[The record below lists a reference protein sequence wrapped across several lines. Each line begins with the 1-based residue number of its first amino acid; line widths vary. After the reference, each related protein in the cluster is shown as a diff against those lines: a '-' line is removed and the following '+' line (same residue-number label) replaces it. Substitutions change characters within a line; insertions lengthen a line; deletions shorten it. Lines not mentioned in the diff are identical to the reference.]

1 MKGIWNWFVKKASIK
16 KKLIISYMALVL
28 IPILILGCYSFYTA
42 NRNLLE
48 QTDKTMSN
56 NLERMVSELN
66 SKFEREQDFT
76 KYLAYNLE
84 FRETLEDN
92 AYNSSRIAQS
102 MNKTVEPVFWYFITS
117 DEHIKGIHIV
127 TPFVAEDIGS
137 FLKAAKETIDEEW
150 YREHETDFNT
160 RWTME
165 EGRLFA
171 TRTILDTATSSKMIG
186 ILRTE
191 LYPSHML
198 KPLETMNYLDNGIL
212 VLDGRGQR
220 VYSKET
226 SRKELQD
233 EVTRAAAAGEITED
247 RNTDSYILKKAGLEY
262 TDWEIYYFIDKSM
275 IVEQSRSIIFST
287 LLMVA
292 VCILLI
298 ITLVGIISTAISRR
312 ILNLKGQA
320 ERIAGGDLENPVFTQ
335 DTDEVGIVTNS
346 LGKMTVQLNEMI
358 NRVYKIELE
367 KKASELKALQAQM
380 NPHFLYNC
388 LSSIKWRALHK
399 GDDDIADIAGL
410 IAKFYRT
417 ALNNGQQLTTVKS
430 ELENIAS
437 YVEIQRK
444 MHDEGFLVEYRLE
457 EEGQECSM
465 PNFLLQPL
473 VENAIKHGI
482 DYIEDG
488 SMGKVIIE
496 YEKKPDSLLFYIYNT
511 GPLIQSKELENLVKK
526 QGSGYGIRNILERL
540 ELYYGSHYGFNVA
553 VVEERYTCF
562 TLQLPSSLPDRK
574 QENKP

>member
-191 LYPSHML
+191 LYPGHML

-212 VLDGRGQR
+212 VLDSRGQR

-262 TDWEIYYFIDKSM
+262 TDWEIYYFIDKSI
-275 IVEQSRSIIFST
+275 IVEQSRSIILST

-496 YEKKPDSLLFYIYNT
+496 YEKKPDSLLFHIYNT

>member
-191 LYPSHML
+191 LYPGHML
-198 KPLETMNYLDNGIL
+198 KPLETMNYLGNGIL

-233 EVTRAAAAGEITED
+233 EVTRAAVAGEITED

-496 YEKKPDSLLFYIYNT
+496 YEKKPDSLLFHIYNT

>member
-1 MKGIWNWFVKKASIK
+1 MKGIWKWFVKKASIK

-42 NRNLLE
+42 NQNLLD

-84 FRETLEDN
+84 FREVLEDK
-92 AYNSSRIAQS
+92 AYDSSAIAQS
-102 MNKTVEPVFWYFITS
+102 LNKTVEPVLWYFITS
-117 DEHIKGIHIV
+117 DEHIKGIHIISPYV
-127 TPFVAEDIGS
+127 TDDIGS
-137 FLKAAKETIDEEW
+137 FLKAARENMDKEW
-150 YREHETDFNT
+150 YQEHTTNFNT
-160 RWTME
+160 RWTLE
-165 EGRLFA
+165 EEKLFA

-191 LYPSHML
+191 FYPGRML
-198 KPLETMNYLDNGIL
+198 QPLDTMNYLDNGIL
-212 VLDGRGQR
+212 LLDKEGQV
-220 VYSKET
+220 VYSREMENKD
-226 SRKELQD
+226 LQ
-233 EVTRAAAAGEITED
+233 ESIALRIKAGEINQD
-247 RNTDSYILKKAGLEY
+247 QNTDAYILKTAHMEY
-262 TDWEIYYFIDKSM
+262 TDWDIYYFLDKSM
-275 IVEQSRSIIFST
+275 IVEQSHSIISST

-292 VCILLI
+292 VCVLLI
-298 ITLVGIISTAISRR
+298 VTLMSIVSTVISRR

-320 ERIAGGDLENPVFTQ
+320 EKIAGGDLDNPIFTE

-410 IAKFYRT
+410 IARFYRT
-417 ALNNGQQLTTVKS
+417 ALNNGEQITTVKN

-437 YVEIQRK
+437 YVEIQKK
-444 MHDEGFLVEYRLE
+444 MHDGGFFVEYRLD

-465 PNFLLQPL
+465 PNFLLQPV

-488 SMGKVIIE
+488 STGKVIIE
-496 YEKKPDSLLFYIYNT
+496 YQKRLDALVFNIYNN
-511 GPLIQSKELENLVKK
+511 GPLIPSGEMDHLINK
-526 QGSGYGIRNILERL
+526 QGKGYGIRNIAERL
-540 ELYYGSHYGFNVA
+540 ELYYGNDHKFGVA
-553 VVEERYTCF
+553 VMDEIYTCF
-562 TLQLPSSLPDRK
+562 TIRIPDQLKTDDNHS
-574 QENKP
+574 E